1 MKGAV
6 RISDAESAYRNLR
19 RGGLIHKDFMK
30 LEGTV
35 YEGENYI
42 LGEVSLSG
50 LSKNIQMTFTCIR
63 IFGWVS
69 QLVGNPYIRLAG

>member
-1 MKGAV
+1 MLNPPIVICAG
-6 RISDAESAYRNLR
+6 L
-19 RGGLIHKDFMK
+19 LIHKDFMK

-50 LSKNIQMTFTCIR
+50 LSKEYTDDFTCIPH
-63 IFGWVS
+63 FGWVS